1 MSVDIHTHCFSGVG
15 KGEAL
20 EEAAR
25 GAGWMFGERFEYA
38 SGFPHTRSGRP
49 EMGVGEEC
57 AGAATYPSHACL
69 DVGC

>member
-1 MSVDIHTHCFSGVG
+1 M
-15 KGEAL
+15 